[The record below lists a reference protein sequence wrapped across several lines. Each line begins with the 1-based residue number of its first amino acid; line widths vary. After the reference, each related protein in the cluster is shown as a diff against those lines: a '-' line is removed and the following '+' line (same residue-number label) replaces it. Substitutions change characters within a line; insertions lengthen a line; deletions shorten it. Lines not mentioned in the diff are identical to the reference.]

1 MKTIH
6 TRIEGRVQ
14 GVFFRDY
21 TKRKAD
27 ELNLVGWVRNIPD
40 GTVEAVISGR
50 ESGVKQMVEWFHQGS
65 PYSNVENVV
74 TNETSI
80 PADSVVFQIRY

>member
-1 MKTIH
+1 MEHSDIVTLHAQIFGK
-6 TRIEGRVQ
+6 VQ

-50 ESGVKQMVEWFHQGS
+50 ESGVK
-65 PYSNVENVV
+65 
-74 TNETSI
+74 
-80 PADSVVFQIRY
+80 